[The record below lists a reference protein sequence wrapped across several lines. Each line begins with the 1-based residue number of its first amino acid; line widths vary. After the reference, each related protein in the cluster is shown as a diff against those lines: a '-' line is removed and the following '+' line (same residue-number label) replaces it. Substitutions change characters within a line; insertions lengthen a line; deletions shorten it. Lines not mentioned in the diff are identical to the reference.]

1 MKAVIFNRAHLM
13 YQRGETAGFPDDHA
27 QKLIDAGIA
36 RDPEA
41 SLAEV
46 GELGPELVSLTGP
59 GPQASEAGADPKAA
73 GGKADDPAGGGG
85 QAEGA
90 AGVASAPEPG
100 AKLAS
105 DAAKDEPGAPP
116 AQGKRR

>member
-27 QKLIDAGIA
+27 QKLIAAGIA

-41 SLAEV
+41 SLPLV
-46 GELGPELVSLTGP
+46 GELGPELVSLSGP

-73 GGKADDPAGGGG
+73 GGQDDDPAGGGG
-85 QAEGA
+85 KAEG
-90 AGVASAPEPG
+90 VEDTASAPEAG
-100 AKLAS
+100 AKPA
-105 DAAKDEPGAPP
+105 AAKADEPGAPP